1 MYFLPLS
8 SPQKALL
15 RGPGRQKK
23 PGSAEISQ
31 EEADVEVNVQHTTE
45 EDNNTHETD
54 LIRSP
59 KPNKGPHTES
69 TSFRFLEAPP
79 SSGIISRAFQ
89 VSGIPARSLVMMV
102 IKHVCRRPPMLL
114 ITSLQHYALQL
125 GPFLLLC
132 TFAEPMD
139 IFHTLHQRPGS
150 PHIPDPPCICFQPR
164 QLPQQHPQNA

>member
-1 MYFLPLS
+1 MVLLS

-23 PGSAEISQ
+23 PGSVEISQ
-31 EEADVEVNVQHTTE
+31 EDADVGVKVQHTTE
-45 EDNNTHETD
+45 EDHNTHESD

-59 KPNKGPHTES
+59 KPNKGPHTET

-89 VSGIPARSLVMMV
+89 VSGIPARALVMLL
-102 IKHVCRRPPMLL
+102 IKHVCRQPPMF
-114 ITSLQHYALQL
+114 ITSLQHHALQL
-125 GPFLLLC
+125 GPSLLRC
-132 TFAEPMD
+132 TIAEPMD
-139 IFHTLHQRPGS
+139 IFHTLHQRSGS
-150 PHIPDPPCICFQPR
+150 PHIPDPPCICLQPR